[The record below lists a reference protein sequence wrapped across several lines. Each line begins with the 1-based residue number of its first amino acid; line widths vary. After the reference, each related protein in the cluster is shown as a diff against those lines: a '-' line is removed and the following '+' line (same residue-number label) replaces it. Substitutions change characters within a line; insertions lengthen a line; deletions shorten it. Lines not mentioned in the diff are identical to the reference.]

1 MKRQPSE
8 WEKIIANETT
18 DRDYFPKH
26 ASSSSNLIPE
36 KQTTQSKIGQ
46 KTEQIFLLRD
56 IQIANKHMKRCLTSL
71 ISREMQIKP
80 AMRYYLTLVTVT
92 YFKKATNNKCWRRCR
107 EKGSLLHCWWECK
120 LIQPLWKTVQRFLK
134 KKKKKTGN
142 ETIWHSNLT
151 IGIYLEETTNQKRL
165 MYLNVHCNIIYNSED
180 MEAT

>member
-1 MKRQPSE
+1 MDV
-8 WEKIIANETT
+8 TT
-18 DRDYFPKH
+18 LDNTCFSLFKLSTS

-56 IQIANKHMKRCLTSL
+56 IQIANEHMKRCLTSL

-107 EKGSLLHCWWECK
+107 EKGALLHCWWECK

-134 KKKKKTGN
+134 KKKTKNWEWNYLTQQSHYWHIPWRNHKSKKT
-142 ETIWHSNLT
+142 HVPQCSLQH
-151 IGIYLEETTNQKRL
+151 YL
-165 MYLNVHCNIIYNSED
+165 
-180 MEAT
+180 